1 MKKNGLIDGI
11 IKEPLGGA
19 HANPDAMFEIVK
31 REITKHNKAL
41 LKMDPQE
48 RVEARMEKFFSMGV
62 FAE

>member
-31 REITKHNKAL
+31 REIIKHTKAL
-41 LKMDPQE
+41 EKLSAED
-48 RVEARMEKFFSMGV
+48 RITARMEKFFAMGV
-62 FAE
+62 YEE

>member
-1 MKKNGLIDGI
+1 
-11 IKEPLGGA
+11 
-19 HANPDAMFEIVK
+19 
-31 REITKHNKAL
+31 